1 MKIAVLTSDGSVVAW
16 GDANFGGDASA
27 VDSQL
32 VDAVGIAST
41 QYAFAA
47 RLQGGGVVAWGDAK
61 TGGYIPPAKQALLS
75 DVVALYSN
83 EVAFVALTS
92 TGTVVTW
99 GDDDAGGDSS
109 GVDSELVNVQSIES
123 SGSAFTAMCRAA

>member
-1 MKIAVLTSDGSVVAW
+1 MR
-16 GDANFGGDASA
+16 GDPRKT
-27 VDSQL
+27 L
-32 VDAVGIAST
+32 LRT
-41 QYAFAA
+41 RTYTCAA
-47 RLQGGGVVAWGDAK
+47 RRRGPTDAPR
-61 TGGYIPPAKQALLS
+61 GPQDAIPPYIPPAKQALLS

>member
-1 MKIAVLTSDGSVVAW
+1 MAGEPLLPREDVIAYAASKRKSE
-16 GDANFGGDASA
+16 DAPFTATTTITPS
-27 VDSQL
+27 S
-32 VDAVGIAST
+32 SS
-41 QYAFAA
+41 
-47 RLQGGGVVAWGDAK
+47 GDAK
-61 TGGYIPPAKQALLS
+61 AGGYIPPAKQALLS

-83 EVAFVALTS
+83 EVAFAALTS

-109 GVDSELVNVQSIES
+109 GVNSELVNVQSIES

>member
-1 MKIAVLTSDGSVVAW
+1 MCRRWPSARGTKPSSRRNIHEQWSARVAW
-16 GDANFGGDASA
+16 GDA
-27 VDSQL
+27 
-32 VDAVGIAST
+32 
-41 QYAFAA
+41 
-47 RLQGGGVVAWGDAK
+47 

-109 GVDSELVNVQSIES
+109 SVGSELVNVQSIES